1 MARYI
6 GPTCK
11 LARREGTDLFL
22 KSPVRTI
29 DSKCKFDRVPGVKVA
44 GRRSRSTVYG
54 IQLREKQKLRR
65 MYGVLE
71 KQFRNYYKAAARIP
85 GSTGLNL
92 LQLLESRLDNVV
104 YRLGFGVTRAE
115 ARQLVSHKC
124 IMVNKVK
131 VNVPSYQ
138 VKPGDEIEVVEKS
151 KKQLRITAALEISEQ
166 IGVAPWVDSDPTAV
180 KGVYKML
187 PERSDLSPD
196 INEALV
202 VALYSR

>member
-1 MARYI
+1 MARYT

-29 DSKCKFDRVPGVKVA
+29 DSKCKFDSVPRAKA
-44 GRRSRSTVYG
+44 GRRPRSTVYG
-54 IQLREKQKLRR
+54 AQLREKQKLRR

-71 KQFRNYYKAAARIP
+71 KQFRNYYRTAARIP

-131 VNVPSYQ
+131 VNVPSCQ

-151 KKQLRITAALEISEQ
+151 KKQLRIIAALEIAEQ
-166 IGVAPWVDSDPTAV
+166 IGVASWVDSDPVAV

-202 VALYSR
+202 VALYSK

>member
-29 DSKCKFDRVPGVKVA
+29 DSKCKFDRAPGVKPG
-44 GRRSRSTVYG
+44 GRRPRTTVYG
-54 IQLREKQKLRR
+54 TQLREKQKLRR

-71 KQFRNYYKAAARIP
+71 KQFRAYYAEAARLS

-104 YRLGFGVTRAE
+104 YRMGFGVTRAE
-115 ARQLVSHKC
+115 CRQLVSHKSV
-124 IMVNKVK
+124 MVNGKK
-131 VNVPSYQ
+131 VNIASYN
-138 VKPGDEIEVVEKS
+138 VKAGDVIEITEKS
-151 KKQLRITAALEISEQ
+151 KKQLRITSAMEIAEQ
-166 IGVAPWVDSDPTAV
+166 IGIVPWVEVDVKAV
-180 KGVYKML
+180 KGVFKSL
-187 PERSDLSPD
+187 PDRADLPPD

-202 VALYSR
+202 VALYSK